1 MMHINT
7 WQREIERAFVSGDTE
22 AYRKLVG
29 VNRRVD
35 RRSVEIA
42 LVRSSLAKRTW
53 KQWLNAEVL

>member
-1 MMHINT
+1 MHINT

-29 VNRRVD
+29 VNRRMD
-35 RRSVEIA
+35 SRAVEIA

>member
-1 MMHINT
+1 MHINT